1 MADPILYTIY
11 CILPHDTDPFPI
23 EIAQNG
29 TVIELTVAIN
39 DLMQLVPKKD
49 AEEILLHHAD
59 IPDDDDLE
67 ERVNQLLNTRP
78 MPKTLRQSYAMS
90 DIFPNAPRKRTVHIV
105 VRVPELRQS
114 PGRELFTS
122 GLFSGFIFSFSPLS
136 PVAPTTLLI
145 CDSIGKSLKRHG
157 RQSGQSIKSITLLR
171 YVLETAHHGQGKPIL
186 ANGRL
191 ATERRGLP

>member
-1 MADPILYTIY
+1 M
-11 CILPHDTDPFPI
+11 FPI

-114 PGRELFTS
+114 PGL
-122 GLFSGFIFSFSPLS
+122 
-136 PVAPTTLLI
+136 APTTLLI